1 MPRTEA
7 FASAAF
13 CATALLPR
21 RIIVD
26 DAKLRTASYLQVDH
40 RRDE

>member
-13 CATALLPR
+13 CATLCCLAALSLTMR
-21 RIIVD
+21 NSG
-26 DAKLRTASYLQVDH
+26 TASYLQVDH